1 MANLNH
7 QETSSDDFFYDVFL
21 SFRGEDGDGRFTDH
35 LFTALRQKGI
45 NTFRHDKELKFGA
58 PELIRPDILKAI
70 RNSRMLIVVL
80 SQNYASSTCCL
91 DELAEI
97 VDSYDKKGSQV
108 LIIFYKVEPSDV
120 WDLKNT
126 YADAMAEHEISF
138 EKDLEKVKTW
148 RTALSRVRELS
159 REYCS
164 DTKSNSI
171 SGAASSVSVS
181 GALFDTPGL
190 DLSLP
195 PFKAFVKQIVQA
207 FLEEKQQQLDE
218 EQQEQQGVTQDKEF
232 DDDGD
237 LIICKLSEKRK
248 VTIQDFR
255 GKTLVSIREY
265 YRKDGKDL
273 PTSKGLFTKKYR
285 SFSFYTDHASNDFAT
300 KKVKLYTGS
309 VLFVSWVFCF
319 YNVGW
324 TGNIS
329 HFHCTQSC

>member
-1 MANLNH
+1 M
-7 QETSSDDFFYDVFL
+7 SFPGSD
-21 SFRGEDGDGRFTDH
+21 ED
-35 LFTALRQKGI
+35 
-45 NTFRHDKELKFGA
+45 
-58 PELIRPDILKAI
+58 AI
-70 RNSRMLIVVL
+70 
-80 SQNYASSTCCL
+80 Q
-91 DELAEI
+91 
-97 VDSYDKKGSQV
+97 G
-108 LIIFYKVEPSDV
+108 
-120 WDLKNT
+120 
-126 YADAMAEHEISF
+126 
-138 EKDLEKVKTW
+138 
-148 RTALSRVRELS
+148 
-159 REYCS
+159 
-164 DTKSNSI
+164 SNSI
-171 SGAASSVSVS
+171 SGAASSVSIS

-273 PTSKGLFTKKYR
+273 PTSKAGLFTKKYR